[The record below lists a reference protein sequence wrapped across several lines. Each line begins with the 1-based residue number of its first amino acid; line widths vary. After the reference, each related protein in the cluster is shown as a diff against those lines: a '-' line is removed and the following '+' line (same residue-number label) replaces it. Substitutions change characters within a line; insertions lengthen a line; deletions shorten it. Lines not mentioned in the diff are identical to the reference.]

1 MDEQRFKYYIALLKQ
16 EFPSASDEFIYQR
29 AMEMHDKYIKSI
41 SYDPNRP
48 NAYDKHMEEA
58 NKIFGD

>member
-16 EFPSASDEFIYQR
+16 EFPSASNDFIYQK

-41 SYDPNRP
+41 SYDPSNP
-48 NAYDKHMEEA
+48 NHNVYDEQA
-58 NKIFGD
+58 RKIFGD